1 MLKKINRDVSDITA
15 TNRQLEMKCLLL
27 ENREKITALAS
38 ENINAYLLVQK
49 HTDSLVDYLLK

>member
-1 MLKKINRDVSDITA
+1 MSDITA